1 MEAFDPDLRK
11 ERDTRRPT
19 DLEISPIIITIG
31 DLKAESKAREEV
43 CERERQTDRQTDRQ
57 RVRE

>member
-1 MEAFDPDLRK
+1 MEALDTDLRK
-11 ERDTRRPT
+11 ERDKRRPT

-43 CERERQTDRQTDRQ
+43 RERERE
-57 RVRE
+57 RERR